1 MALPT
6 GKLGAL
12 LAALTAA
19 GVEVEVIGAGGPGSG
34 PFNTKEELI
43 DYLRNNPKDDP
54 TGPAQQTG
62 SQETP
67 TVPGPSELALLK
79 TLADSLTDLH
89 DHLCPR
95 IKAVK
100 DGLNKVDENS
110 LKRDN
115 QLQQQ
120 LATLIQQDSDERRVQ
135 YARVSDQA
143 LRISNLEATVA
154 SLAESH
160 RKQVGLLHR
169 RVTKRKAEIA
179 TKSNKRQSKRVSDH
193 SAD

>member
-1 MALPT
+1 MTISHTSKGNNMALPT

-67 TVPGPSELALLK
+67 LSPAPANWR
-79 TLADSLTDLH
+79 
-89 DHLCPR
+89 C
-95 IKAVK
+95 
-100 DGLNKVDENS
+100 
-110 LKRDN
+110 
-115 QLQQQ
+115 
-120 LATLIQQDSDERRVQ
+120 
-135 YARVSDQA
+135 
-143 LRISNLEATVA
+143 
-154 SLAESH
+154 
-160 RKQVGLLHR
+160 
-169 RVTKRKAEIA
+169 
-179 TKSNKRQSKRVSDH
+179 
-193 SAD
+193 